1 MPTQD
6 REDES
11 AGRAAGFVFC
21 ELTPHDHSIEV
32 RAVERETAAA
42 FILGFLR
49 RDFGAAGLYTLAQ
62 EGRLDPVGVVVAV
75 TTITLFVPCIANFF
89 MIVKERGVKV
99 ACTLLAVI
107 TPIAI
112 FTGAGL
118 HYVFDACGIRF

>member
-1 MPTQD
+1 M
-6 REDES
+6 
-11 AGRAAGFVFC
+11 
-21 ELTPHDHSIEV
+21 
-32 RAVERETAAA
+32 
-42 FILGFLR
+42 
-49 RDFGAAGLYTLAQ
+49 
-62 EGRLDPVGVVVAV
+62 
-75 TTITLFVPCIANFF
+75 TLFIPCVANFL

>member
-1 MPTQD
+1 MVGFSRGKAASIVSELSGRDPETHKVDED
-6 REDES
+6 RIP
-11 AGRAAGFVFC
+11 AAYDKLEEALLQIVKKYHF
-21 ELTPHDHSIEV
+21 EN
-32 RAVERETAAA
+32 
-42 FILGFLR
+42 FL
-49 RDFGAAGLYTLAQ
+49 
-62 EGRLDPVGVVVAV
+62 
-75 TTITLFVPCIANFF
+75 